1 MKNIL
6 AKFCDWNIINKVVF
20 KEVLMDFTV
29 IAATAQ
35 SNGGLWIYY
44 ALIAAM
50 FVAMYFFTIR
60 PQNKKEKELKNLRDN
75 LQVGDEIM
83 TIGGFYGTVVRI
95 KDDRVTIASGA
106 EKTKLELT
114 KSAISSVLNREIP
127 APGKKAEP
135 KEEESEKVN
144 PKTIRK
150 LSRKE
155 DSDDYA
161 E

>member
-1 MKNIL
+1 MNGTI
-6 AKFCDWNIINKVVF
+6 V
-20 KEVLMDFTV
+20 
-29 IAATAQ
+29 ATAAS
-35 SNGGLWIYY
+35 SNGMWIYY
-44 ALIAAM
+44 ALIALM

-60 PQNKKEKELKNLRDN
+60 PQNKREKELKNLRDQ

-106 EKTKLELT
+106 EKTKLEIT
-114 KSAISSVLNREIP
+114 KSAINTVLNREVP
-127 APGKKAEP
+127 KAGNKAEV
-135 KEEESEKVN
+135 KEEESDKVT
-144 PKTIRK
+144 PKKIKK
-150 LSRKE
+150 LSKRE